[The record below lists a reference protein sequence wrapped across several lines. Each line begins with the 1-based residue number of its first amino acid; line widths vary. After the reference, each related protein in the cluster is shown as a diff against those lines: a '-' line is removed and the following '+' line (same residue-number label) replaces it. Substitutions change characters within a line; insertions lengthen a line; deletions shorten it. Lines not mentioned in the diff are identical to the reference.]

1 MAFSLRHF
9 RKAAPRRSLRAST
22 AFASLNA
29 VCGSSLRSEA
39 LLRGSCLLPFLGN
52 GGQVNK
58 MEKEGA
64 EMSKLTG
71 LCGQRYCPRICERV
85 CHCPAGKAREMYLLN
100 LQALRRITKG
110 MEREV
115 RREFTS

>member
-9 RKAAPRRSLRAST
+9 SKAAPRRSLRAST

-39 LLRGSCLLPFLGN
+39 LLRVSCLLLFLCN

-58 MEKEGA
+58 MEKGEAG
-64 EMSKLTG
+64 MSQLIG
-71 LCGQRYCPRICERV
+71 LCGQRYCPRVCEKV
-85 CHCPAGKAREMYLLN
+85 CHCPAGKAREIYLLN
-100 LQALRRITKG
+100 LQALRRITKSL
-110 MEREV
+110 ERKVHHEL
-115 RREFTS
+115 TS